1 MNRGRPKSFCPEQA
15 LESAMQV
22 FWQRGYEATSLQD
35 LLSATGL
42 SKSSL
47 YQTYPSKLAWFE
59 AAFSH
64 YCGQRQQMLLT
75 LLEEADSPL
84 EYIRN
89 RLLGVLDDEGLDG
102 VPRGCML
109 VNVANEFSLSE
120 PQVLSQVQAATEGFC
135 QVFSA
140 ALERAQAAGELAP
153 GADTRA
159 LGRYLQCVMSGLR
172 TQVKSGLPA
181 ASIESTVA
189 TVMSTLR

>member
-15 LESAMQV
+15 LEHAMQV

-59 AAFSH
+59 AAFAH
-64 YCGQRQQMLLT
+64 YCNARQQL
-75 LLEEADSPL
+75 LLEMLDEADSPL
-84 EYIRN
+84 DYICL
-89 RLLGVLDDEGLDG
+89 RLLGVLDDEGQDG

-120 PQVLSQVQAATEGFC
+120 PSIVRQVQKATEGFC
-135 QVFSA
+135 QVFTA
-140 ALERAQAAGELAP
+140 ALMRAQAAGELNP
-153 GADTRA
+153 EADAVA
-159 LGRYLQCVMSGLR
+159 LGHYLQCVMSGLR

-181 ASIESTVA
+181 ASIEATVA
-189 TVMSTLR
+189 RVMASLN